1 MAEKDATINV
11 LVIGGSAGALEVI
24 LQFLPRVREDIA
36 FALVIVLHRSAE
48 SDSSLDQLLA
58 LHSLL
63 PVKEIEDKM
72 RMSAGTVYLV
82 PADYHVLFDTGYFFS
97 LDVSEKV
104 NYSRPSIDVV
114 FESAA
119 ECFGRRCAGL
129 LLSGGNADGSLG
141 LQKIAVAGG
150 VAAVQLPSSAKV
162 PYMPQQAIE
171 NLVGPTLLKPSEMAF
186 FINDLDGGKP
196 LIL

>member
-1 MAEKDATINV
+1 MINV

-24 LQFLPRVREDIA
+24 LQFLPRVRVDIT
-36 FALVIVLHRSAE
+36 FALVIVLHRSAGT
-48 SDSSLDQLLA
+48 DSSLDQLLA
-58 LHSLL
+58 LRSLL

-72 RMSAGTVYLV
+72 RMKAGTVYLV
-82 PADYHVLFDTGYFFS
+82 PADYHVLFEKGYFFS
-97 LDVSEKV
+97 LDASEKI

-119 ECFGRRCAGL
+119 ECCGSSCAGL
-129 LLSGGNADGSLG
+129 LLSGANADGSRG

-162 PYMPQQAIE
+162 PYMPQRAIE
-171 NLVGPTLLKPSEMAF
+171 NLVGPTLLKPSEMAV
-186 FINDLDGGKP
+186 FINGLVGGKP
-196 LIL
+196 LEI